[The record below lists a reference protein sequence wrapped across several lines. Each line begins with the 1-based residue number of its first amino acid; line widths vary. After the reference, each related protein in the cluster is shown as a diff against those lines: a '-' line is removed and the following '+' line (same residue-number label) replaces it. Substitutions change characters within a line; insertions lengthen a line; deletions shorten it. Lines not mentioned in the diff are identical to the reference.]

1 MSTQVEEVV
10 RGIYEAIN
18 TGDLG
23 LLEKFVAPDYTEHSE
38 GFRGVEPFRQQVAAF
53 RAGFPDLHVSI
64 DELLIDGDRF
74 ASRTTVT
81 GTHTGD
87 LMGMPATGK
96 QISVEAVD
104 MGRIENGLAKER
116 WGGLNMYS
124 LLTQLGVIPA
134 PARLRVAGED
144 LAPPGPG

>member
-1 MSTQVEEVV
+1 MSRVEEVV
-10 RGIYEAIN
+10 HGIYEAIN
-18 TGDLG
+18 TGNLA
-23 LLEKFVAPDYTEHSE
+23 LLEKYVAPDYVEHTD
-38 GFRGVEPFRQQVAAF
+38 GFQGVEPFAQQVAAF

-64 DELLIDGDRF
+64 EDVLTAGDRF

-96 QISVEAVD
+96 RISVEAVD
-104 MGRIENGLAKER
+104 IGRIENGQAKER

-124 LLTQLGVIPA
+124 MLSQLGVIPA
-134 PARLRVAGED
+134 PPAG
-144 LAPPGPG
+144 